1 MSQPAEVYVHKGGIT
16 DIEKEATESMPDS
29 EEKALAIVEGRKVA
43 RRRPVELDIG
53 RVELQQQFVELRAK
67 GWSLRKIERKLKVS
81 KSTLANWD
89 RALEEEI
96 ASLKAM
102 ELEALYESYFL
113 AKESRIRVLG
123 QQLRRVQQE
132 LKSRGL
138 EDVSTEKL
146 MELQLRYLDALQ
158 EEHVETRPLS
168 EDEIAEL
175 KALR

>member
-1 MSQPAEVYVHKGGIT
+1 MSSQRAVYVHKGGIT
-16 DIEKEATESMPDS
+16 DIEERGSRDGSRASS
-29 EEKALAIVEGRKVA
+29 GLQSAGR
-43 RRRPVELDIG
+43 I
-53 RVELQQQFVELRAK
+53 ELQQSFVEYRAK

-81 KSTLANWD
+81 KSALANWD
-89 RALEEEI
+89 RELEEEI

-113 AKESRIRVLG
+113 AKEARIKALG
-123 QQLRRVQQE
+123 QQLRKIQRE

-146 MELQLRYLDALQ
+146 LELQLRYLDALQ
-158 EEHVETRPLS
+158 EEHVEARPLS
-168 EDEIAEL
+168 QDEIAEL